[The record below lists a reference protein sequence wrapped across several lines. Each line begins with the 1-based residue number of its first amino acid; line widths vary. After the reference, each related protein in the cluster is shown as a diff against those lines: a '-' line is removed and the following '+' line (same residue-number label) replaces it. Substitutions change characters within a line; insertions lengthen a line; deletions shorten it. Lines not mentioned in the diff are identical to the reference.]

1 MKDPRAYSGEVR
13 GVRRSAGEAWDL
25 YRLHSRDFPERV
37 RAALQDLGEVETLVG
52 ERHAFLIRDRSVLDI
67 GAGQRLTQL
76 AYFSRTNDAVGIDLE
91 VIAQGFDLRAYARML
106 RLNGLRR
113 TAKTLV
119 RKALLIDARYQSEV
133 ARQLGLER
141 FPRLKVLQMDVSRM
155 TFPDSSFDFVFS
167 YSVFHHLPNPAQ
179 AFREVAR
186 ILHPGGVAY
195 IAFQL
200 FTSATGCLD
209 SRYFPSV
216 SPQAV
221 RWPHLRSPYSSDVRQ
236 NAVLNRLRLDEWRDI
251 IASTLPGAE
260 VISRG
265 HGHDGLAADLAAL
278 REQGELDGYSD
289 EELLANEIV
298 ALWRKPE

>member
-1 MKDPRAYSGEVR
+1 
-13 GVRRSAGEAWDL
+13 
-25 YRLHSRDFPERV
+25 
-37 RAALQDLGEVETLVG
+37 
-52 ERHAFLIRDRSVLDI
+52 
-67 GAGQRLTQL
+67 
-76 AYFSRTNDAVGIDLE
+76 
-91 VIAQGFDLRAYARML
+91 ML

-113 TAKTLV
+113 TAKTV
-119 RKALLIDARYQSEV
+119 ARKALLIDARYQSEV
-133 ARQLGLER
+133 ARQLGLTR

-186 ILHPGGVAY
+186 VLRAGGVAY
-195 IAFQL
+195 ISFQL

-209 SRYFPSV
+209 PRYFPSV

-251 IASTLPGAE
+251 IASTLPRAE
-260 VISRG
+260 VIARG

-278 REQGELDGYSD
+278 REQGELAGYSD

-298 ALWRKPE
+298 ALWRKQE